1 MGLKLPTLKGQSRKK
16 TLRNDC
22 PNGLQSSLVSQ
33 GLEDVEA
40 IGVYISNDSPAYAG
54 AVVKKMLGSTRI
66 LARFPFAGRI
76 VPEFGDESI
85 REKFV
90 YSYRVIYRIQWQT
103 VTVAA
108 VIHGRRISDLGTR
121 LA

>member
-1 MGLKLPTLKGQSRKK
+1 MDYRVVWSPKAL
-16 TLRNDC
+16 D
-22 PNGLQSSLVSQ
+22 
-33 GLEDVEA
+33 DVEA
-40 IGVYISNDSPAYAG
+40 IGLYISSDSPSYAS
-54 AVVKKMLGSTRI
+54 AVVKKVLDSTRI

-76 VPEFGDESI
+76 VPEFEDESI

-90 YSYRVIYRIQWQT
+90 YSYRVIYRIQRRT

-108 VIHGRRISDLGTR
+108 VIHGRRILDLGTR

>member
-1 MGLKLPTLKGQSRKK
+1 MDYRVVWSPKA
-16 TLRNDC
+16 
-22 PNGLQSSLVSQ
+22 
-33 GLEDVEA
+33 LEDVEA
-40 IGVYISNDSPAYAG
+40 IGLYVSNDSPSYAG
-54 AVVKKMLGSTRI
+54 AVVKKVLDSTRI

-76 VPEFGDESI
+76 VPEFGDKSI

-90 YSYRVIYRIQWQT
+90 YSYRVIYRIHRQT

-108 VIHGRRISDLGTR
+108 VIHGRRILDLGAR

>member
-1 MGLKLPTLKGQSRKK
+1 MDYRVVWSPKAL
-16 TLRNDC
+16 D
-22 PNGLQSSLVSQ
+22 
-33 GLEDVEA
+33 DVEA
-40 IGVYISNDSPAYAG
+40 IGLYISNDSPSYAG
-54 AVVKKMLGSTRI
+54 AVVKKVLDSTRV
-66 LARFPFAGRI
+66 LANFPLVGRI

-90 YSYRVIYRIQWQT
+90 YSYRVIYRIQQQT

-108 VIHGRRISDLGTR
+108 VIHGRRILDLGTR